1 MVRIYSIY
9 KVLSR
14 STRLNRGWVW
24 FRFGYKIGIKFFL
37 SITSIN
43 FHLDRD
49 VLNDRLD

>member
-14 STRLNRGWVW
+14 STRLNRGLVSVW
-24 FRFGYKIGIKFFL
+24 LQDRYQVFL
-37 SITSIN
+37 LSTTSIN